1 MPITQCFALNKFY
14 YVISTCE
21 REGNLTPPPYL
32 LTGEN
37 RSACFISPDD
47 IPSVGRGAIMIVWIE
62 WRVSFLFVFYLPM
75 TQCLGISAFED
86 RAGWKRWSNCWQYE
100 ENIV

>member
-1 MPITQCFALNKFY
+1 
-14 YVISTCE
+14 
-21 REGNLTPPPYL
+21 
-32 LTGEN
+32 
-37 RSACFISPDD
+37 
-47 IPSVGRGAIMIVWIE
+47 MIVWIE

-100 ENIV
+100 ENIHEEFLIGGK